1 MNFEFQADNCIFS
14 IWIISFNQ
22 MTDWSSEH
30 IGDNVKLDDWIDDW
44 SQFSD
49 NMGDRVQLDDFYI
62 IIYDSW

>member
-1 MNFEFQADNCIFS
+1 
-14 IWIISFNQ
+14 

-49 NMGDRVQLDDFYI
+49 HMGDGVQLDDFYI